1 MSIPPQF
8 LDEIRS
14 RVSLSSVV
22 ARRVKLLKAGRE
34 MKGCCPF
41 HNEKTPSFYVN
52 DDKAFYHCFGCGA
65 HGDVIRFVVEQEGLS
80 FRDAVAGLAAEAGL
94 ELPEE
99 NPEAR
104 AKAKVA
110 AGLHDVT
117 GAANDWFRKQLSG
130 LGGADARAYIEKRG
144 LKPATVEAFGLGFA
158 PDSRGAMKTAL
169 GDIDIRKLIEVGL
182 VIEAEGREPY
192 DRFRGR
198 LMFPIRDPRG
208 RIVGFG
214 GRIIG
219 AGEPKYLNSPDTPLF
234 DKGRLLYNLDKAG
247 PAARKSGRIV
257 VVEGYMDV
265 IGLAQVG
272 FAEAVAPM
280 GTALT
285 EDQMKLLWR
294 VAPEPVLCFDGD
306 AAGRRA
312 AIRAA
317 MRALPLLEPG
327 KSLRFIT
334 MPQGQDP
341 DDFAK
346 ARGLSAFTDLVNGA
360 ASLIDTLWKAET
372 EGIDTATPERRAAVR
387 QRLFEHAHAIENQT
401 VASLYQSEFRER
413 FDAMF
418 RARREN
424 RFMPAVRGASS
435 AAKARLTLSAAEI
448 ETRAVMVG
456 LLTHPHI
463 ADVHGET
470 ISHLHIADPQLDRL
484 RSAIFSAIS
493 RNHDL
498 DKDGLAHDLAAQGL
512 GQYVEDLRHMNR
524 LDFSFTRPRT
534 PAAIADQDLACVVGH
549 LMALQRIDEDLADLR
564 ARYDSLV
571 QSEFEEQQRLRAE
584 KARVE
589 RELIDLA
596 EARRGDD
603 TSAPMKE
610 RNLDGDQ
617 STGEAQG

>member
-22 ARRVKLLKAGRE
+22 ARRVKLLRAGRE

-41 HNEKTPSFYVN
+41 HNEKSPSFYVN

-65 HGDVIRFVVEQEGLS
+65 HGDVIRFVVELEGLS

-104 AKAKVA
+104 AKAKAA

-117 GAANDWFRKQLSG
+117 AAASDWFRKQLSG

-158 PDSRGAMKTAL
+158 PDSRGALKAAL

-327 KSLRFIT
+327 KSLRFVT

-346 ARGLSAFTDLVNGA
+346 ARGLAAFTELVNGA

-372 EGIDTATPERRAAVR
+372 EGVDTATPERRAAVR

-418 RARREN
+418 RTRRES

-435 AAKARLTLSAAEI
+435 AAKARLMLSPAEI
-448 ETRAVMVG
+448 ETRAVMAG
-456 LLTHPHI
+456 LLTHPHL
-463 ADVHGET
+463 ADVHGEA
-470 ISHLHIADPQLDRL
+470 ISHLHIGEPQLDRL

-498 DKDGLAHDLAAQGL
+498 DKEALAHDLAAQGL
-512 GQYVEDLRHMNR
+512 GQYADDLRRMNR

-596 EARRGDD
+596 EARRGDEP
-603 TSAPMKE
+603 TPAKE